1 MLIKQALCIWILIKL
16 WAMLIAPNTYHKI
29 SYYELCSYIIYSH
42 AMIYSHTMNYTH
54 SMIKTHYVLQ
64 AHHWTMYVI
73 CSGTNTEFHFLDP
86 RSQLPLRTKFR
97 TFIAKSGPIL
107 ELFRTLRPLK
117 AKIRT
122 FSGPWLHLS
131 LDPDQVRDSG
141 PYQSHLTWLIIIH
154 HSKKW

>member
-97 TFIAKSGPIL
+97 TFIAKSG
-107 ELFRTLRPLK
+107 LFLDQFW
-117 AKIRT
+117 T
-122 FSGPWLHLS
+122 FSGPLLRLS
-131 LDPDQVRDSG
+131 LDSDQDRNSG
-141 PYQSHLTWLIIIH
+141 PYQSHWTWLIIIH

>member
-1 MLIKQALCIWILIKL
+1 MLIKQALCIWIHIKL
-16 WAMLIAPNTYHKI
+16 WAMLIAPKTYHKI

-73 CSGTNTEFHFLDP
+73 CSGTNTEFHFPDL

-97 TFIAKSGPIL
+97 TFIAKSG
-107 ELFRTLRPLK
+107 LFSNFGTFPDPAPSKDLFW
-117 AKIRT
+117 T
-122 FSGPWLHLS
+122 FSGPLLHLRG
-131 LDPDQVRDSG
+131 DIQIRKNYV
-141 PYQSHLTWLIIIH
+141 
-154 HSKKW
+154 KWALPVKLRPPPLA